1 VGVAVDFDAFVAAR
15 GPALLRLAYVL
26 TGDNH
31 RAEDLLQ
38 TALAKAYRRWDVVGQ
53 ADNPE
58 GYVRRVLV
66 NAHTSWWRA
75 RRNREL
81 PTGESLD
88 VATPDVGEAVTVR
101 EALWAE
107 LRALPLRQRTAVVL
121 RYYEGLDDAEIS
133 AYLDCAPATVRSLVS
148 RGLAT
153 LRARALRPDETQ
165 GVQP

>member
-26 TGDNH
+26 TGDTQ

-38 TALAKAYRRWDVVGQ
+38 TALAKAYRRWEAVG
-53 ADNPE
+53 DPE
-58 GYVRRVLV
+58 AYVRRVLV

-75 RRNREL
+75 LRNREV

-88 VATPDVGEAVTVR
+88 RATPDVGESVTAR
-101 EALWAE
+101 EALWVE
-107 LRALPLRQRTAVVL
+107 LRALPLRQRTALVL

-133 AYLDCAPATVRSLVS
+133 TYLDCAPATVRSLVS
-148 RGLAT
+148 RALAT
-153 LRARALRPDETQ
+153 LRARAKAETE